1 MSILRRLSW
10 FFKQQWRRYA
20 VGLLALVTVSL
31 LQVAQPR
38 IVGWLIDRI
47 AQQQLTGHSLLFWL
61 LVLLGIGLVQ
71 YGLRYVW
78 RIQLFGGSYLLAKQ
92 LRQRLFAQFLRM
104 DRSFYHTHRI
114 GDLIAHA
121 TNDVTAVDAVAGSGV
136 LMLADA
142 LFLGLVTLVMMF
154 VTINWQLTL
163 LALLPMPLMAV
174 ISRVLGSRVHQR
186 FRAAQ
191 AAFSR
196 LTDKTQ
202 ESISGVKV
210 IKTFGVAEA
219 DHADFQ
225 QHTQSVYDHN
235 VAVHRMD
242 ALFGA
247 SLQLIIGLSYAL
259 TIFAG
264 GFLVQAQQLT
274 VGDLVA
280 FMSYIAMMAW
290 PLFSVGQLFNV
301 LERGRASYQRIEA
314 LLALEPA
321 VHEAA
326 QPLQQPLAGAIHY
339 QVHRFAYPETQHPA
353 LYDCDI
359 TIPEGT
365 TLGVVGKT
373 GSGKS
378 TLVKLLLREYDHYQG
393 SITYNQ
399 VPIQNYALD
408 SLLSGIGYVPQDTF
422 LFASSVRDNIAFA
435 AIDASS
441 SAIAAAAFT
450 AAVTEDIERLPQGYD
465 TLVGER
471 GVSLSGGQKQ
481 RLAIARALLL
491 DPELLILD
499 DALSAVDAKTEALIL
514 QRLKATRQQ
523 RTTII
528 VAHRMSSVMHAEQIV
543 VLDEGRIVARGTH
556 EQLLEQ
562 GGWYADMYAK
572 QQLEQRLAGG
582 EQDG

>member
-1 MSILRRLSW
+1 MSILRHLSW

-210 IKTFGVAEA
+210 IKTFGDCAC
-219 DHADFQ
+219 
-225 QHTQSVYDHN
+225 
-235 VAVHRMD
+235 AV
-242 ALFGA
+242 
-247 SLQLIIGLSYAL
+247 
-259 TIFAG
+259 
-264 GFLVQAQQLT
+264 
-274 VGDLVA
+274 
-280 FMSYIAMMAW
+280 
-290 PLFSVGQLFNV
+290 
-301 LERGRASYQRIEA
+301 
-314 LLALEPA
+314 
-321 VHEAA
+321 
-326 QPLQQPLAGAIHY
+326 
-339 QVHRFAYPETQHPA
+339 
-353 LYDCDI
+353 
-359 TIPEGT
+359 
-365 TLGVVGKT
+365 
-373 GSGKS
+373 
-378 TLVKLLLREYDHYQG
+378 
-393 SITYNQ
+393 
-399 VPIQNYALD
+399 
-408 SLLSGIGYVPQDTF
+408 
-422 LFASSVRDNIAFA
+422 VR
-435 AIDASS
+435 S
-441 SAIAAAAFT
+441 
-450 AAVTEDIERLPQGYD
+450 R
-465 TLVGER
+465 
-471 GVSLSGGQKQ
+471 
-481 RLAIARALLL
+481 
-491 DPELLILD
+491 
-499 DALSAVDAKTEALIL
+499 
-514 QRLKATRQQ
+514 
-523 RTTII
+523 
-528 VAHRMSSVMHAEQIV
+528 VAHFR
-543 VLDEGRIVARGTH
+543 
-556 EQLLEQ
+556 
-562 GGWYADMYAK
+562 
-572 QQLEQRLAGG
+572 
-582 EQDG
+582 